1 MLNIFPEKIR
11 MLIIAII
18 GSLIGW
24 ITYEII
30 YSINPL
36 RSCRASSSW
45 LLEFIIGTAR
55 QHALHRFFTFT
66 HYVPYWSSLVRA
78 YIYYSTT
85 ACIGAGFNF
94 TLTELLHVHHR
105 IAWATCLI
113 VTAII
118 SLCYLKKIVFKPVE
132 GR

>member
-1 MLNIFPEKIR
+1 MYYKLPEKIR
-11 MLIIAII
+11 MLIIAIV
-18 GSLIGW
+18 
-24 ITYEII
+24 
-30 YSINPL
+30 
-36 RSCRASSSW
+36 
-45 LLEFIIGTAR
+45 GT
-55 QHALHRFFTFT
+55 
-66 HYVPYWSSLVRA
+66 
-78 YIYYSTT
+78 
-85 ACIGAGFNF
+85 FNF